1 MCGIVGV
8 INYGEYI
15 VDKYQLQKMNNILAH
30 RGPDFGDVF
39 IDGNV
44 GLGHRRL
51 SIIDLSPESNQPMN
65 YRGSDYWVVFNGE
78 IYNFI
83 ELKEELLAKGYYFV
97 TEGDTEVILASYIEW
112 GEQCFHKFNGMWAL
126 SIYNTKTKE
135 MLICRDRF
143 GVKPLYYYQDETQF
157 LFASEKKA
165 IVLSDFAELEFDDKG
180 IQTAINNPFGLEA
193 SGYTEFKNVRNL
205 LPGHLIKVKNKSIE
219 VKQWY
224 RLLDHL
230 DDDVSSDFVVRVEKF
245 KAIFKDACM
254 LRLRADVPIAT
265 SLSGGLDSSSIVAM
279 LSELDDLRHK
289 TFVHSFKGSFLDETS
304 YARIVAKSTHTPISE
319 VETDETSIAND
330 IDNILYHFES
340 IYGGMPDSPYRIY
353 KEQRKQGFKISIDGH
368 GADEMLAGYPHY
380 LDAYIKDIPLY
391 NLPKFWTYFRKKK
404 GENYFLR
411 FVYDRL
417 PKRVRDKVKEI
428 VKGKKITAEYEWV
441 KRDLP
446 SCFSNLKSKLYE
458 EFSYTILP
466 RILKN
471 FDAVSMANSIEVRMP
486 FLDYRLVQYV
496 FALPDEDLIHHN
508 WNKYILR
515 KSMDGLLDEQVNWRK
530 DKIGF
535 NSPVAEM
542 MSGLLKEWVL
552 GVIHRADEQFFS
564 RKLLMDEFNT
574 IRSNPSDWNASL
586 EFWKKINTLRLMD
599 IYKEKKGNA

>member
-8 INYGEYI
+8 INFGNHS
-15 VDKYQLQKMNNILAH
+15 VDKIQLQKMNDILTH
-30 RGPDFGDVF
+30 RGPDFGEVF

-51 SIIDLSPESNQPMN
+51 SIIDLSPASNQPMN
-65 YRGSDYWVVFNGE
+65 YRGTDYWIVFNGE

-83 ELKEELLAKGYYFV
+83 ALKEELLAKGYSFV
-97 TEGDTEVILASYIEW
+97 TEGDTEVILAAYIEW

-126 SIYNTKTKE
+126 SVYNTTTKE
-135 MLICRDRF
+135 MLVCRDRF
-143 GVKPLYYYQDETQF
+143 GVKPLYYYQDENQF

-165 IVLSDFAELEFDDKG
+165 IVLSDFVELEFDNKG

-205 LPGHLIKVKNKSIE
+205 LPGHLIKIKNKNIE
-219 VKQWY
+219 IKQWY
-224 RLLDHL
+224 RLIDHL
-230 DDDVSSDFVVRVEKF
+230 DDNVPSDFVDRVERF

-279 LSELDDLRHK
+279 LSALEDLRHK

-304 YARIVAKSTHTPISE
+304 YARIVANSTHTPISE
-319 VETDETSIAND
+319 VETDETDIVNE
-330 IDNILYHFES
+330 IDNILYYFES

-353 KEQRKQGFKISIDGH
+353 REQNKQGFKISIDGH

-380 LDAYIKDIPLY
+380 FDAYIKDIPLY
-391 NLPKFWTYFRKKK
+391 DLPRLLGYFRKKK
-404 GENYFLR
+404 GKSSLLR
-411 FVYDRL
+411 FLFDRL
-417 PKRVRDKVKEI
+417 PKSVRDKVKEI
-428 VKGKKITAEYEWV
+428 VKGKKVTDEYEWV

-446 SCFSNLKSKLYE
+446 SGFSNLKSRLYE
-458 EFSYTILP
+458 DFSYTILP

-508 WNKYILR
+508 WTKYILR

-542 MSGLLKEWVL
+542 MSGVLKEWVL
-552 GVIHRADEQFFS
+552 GVINRADEQFFS
-564 RKLLMDEFNT
+564 RKLLMDEYNL

-599 IYKEKKGNA
+599 IYKEKKGYA